1 MLLKYIFE
9 ADLCGGSGK
18 CFRKKLINGGVFLFL
33 RYYLISGNNLKHKS
47 GLFILSF
54 LLLLITGCDLFETSD
69 PRVPVA
75 RVNESYLYEEDIR
88 SLISEEYTPQDS
100 ALVVSN
106 FINRWATQKLL
117 IDRAKVNLPEEKQRE
132 FEKLVQNYRNELYSK
147 AYTDAIIAK
156 QLDTSVSREMA
167 EQYYEE
173 NGENFK
179 LNEDLVK
186 LRYVNLTKDNS
197 DFNKIKTLFR
207 RFNSNDRVAL
217 FDMAIQFN
225 SYSLNDSVW
234 VKSRQVYEK
243 IGPLTP
249 ETNEGLLKKDNFLQL
264 EDSLGVYLVFV
275 EDVKLRGEQ
284 APLEYSLPT
293 VKQILLNR
301 RKLELIKKL
310 EKDITQDA
318 VKNDQFEIYN

>member
-1 MLLKYIFE
+1 
-9 ADLCGGSGK
+9 
-18 CFRKKLINGGVFLFL
+18 
-33 RYYLISGNNLKHKS
+33 
-47 GLFILSF
+47 
-54 LLLLITGCDLFETSD
+54 
-69 PRVPVA
+69 
-75 RVNESYLYEEDIR
+75 
-88 SLISEEYTPQDS
+88 LISEEYTPEDS
-100 ALVVSN
+100 AIVVSN

-117 IDRAKVNLPEEKQRE
+117 IDRAKVNLSEQQQQE

-147 AYTDAIIAK
+147 AYTDAIVA
-156 QLDTSVSREMA
+156 QELDTSVRREMA
-167 EQYYEE
+167 ELYYLE

-186 LRYVNLTKDNS
+186 LRYVNLSKDNS
-197 DFNKIKTLFR
+197 DFNKIKTLFQ
-207 RFNSNDRVAL
+207 RFNAEDRVEL
-217 FDMAIQFN
+217 YDMAIQFN

-234 VKSRQVYEK
+234 VKTRQVYEK

-249 ETNEGLLKKDNFLQL
+249 QTNEGLLKKDNFLQL

-293 VKQILLNR
+293 VKQIMLNK

-318 VKNDQFEIYN
+318 VKNDEFEIYN